1 MFSPTTGRVA
11 STTRLDFSVSMRLPL
26 GRSPGN
32 AHRLAAEP
40 LLSSRSAHGGRSTRT
55 SGRPCQDSARWAAAR
70 SSRASAATAGSG
82 PGGPERPAVGARVQ
96 PGADLRTRGG
106 GVLHELPEA
115 AVVHGRT
122 PVARATISVV

>member
-11 STTRLDFSVSMRLPL
+11 STTGLDFSVSMRLPL

-40 LLSSRSAHGGRSTRT
+40 LASSRSAHHGGQSTRT
-55 SGRPCQDSARWAAAR
+55 SGRDLSGQRTQGGSADLP
-70 SSRASAATAGSG
+70 TY
-82 PGGPERPAVGARVQ
+82 GGGALHERPGS
-96 PGADLRTRGG
+96 
-106 GVLHELPEA
+106 
-115 AVVHGRT
+115 AVVHGRR